1 MSDMGQMREAAQ
13 EFYES
18 TEAKPRNWDSL
29 SIDEMR
35 AMKSTREQN
44 REHLRSQGVPEFEID
59 NMLGPEPEWPD
70 GV

>member
-1 MSDMGQMREAAQ
+1 MSDMEAMREAAE

-18 TEAKPRNWDSL
+18 TDAKPRNWESL

-35 AMKSTREQN
+35 AMKSTRDQN
-44 REHLRSQGVPEFEID
+44 REHLRGQGVPDFEID
-59 NMLGPEPEWPD
+59 NMLGPEPDWPE

>member
-59 NMLGPEPEWPD
+59 NMLGPEPDWPD

>member
-1 MSDMGQMREAAQ
+1 MPDLEEMREAAQ
-13 EFYES
+13 EFYEG
-18 TEAKPRNWDSL
+18 TAARPRNWDSL

-44 REHLRSQGVPEFEID
+44 RAHLRSQGLPDPEID